1 MELQGQLVNSF
12 LATLSSL
19 RLPAPPLSTLRGPS
33 PSLSRGRILEH
44 KQHTGPSPAF
54 LQLCASLS
62 QIHPKV
68 HCVPHPKRLLSSIQ
82 MWEAWIPS
90 FPPPPPTA
98 PSSLQLSAHLSF
110 PPPGTQHPRMSECQ
124 SIPSNPL
131 TEDDAETRR
140 GQKLGLRHDGQ
151 PAVSPSVAPSSRPGA
166 PQRCPPPPSVAGAS
180 PLSPARGVEASI
192 PVRT

>member
-1 MELQGQLVNSF
+1 MLRLELQGQLVNSF

-19 RLPAPPLSTLRGPS
+19 RLPAPPLSSLRRPS

-68 HCVPHPKRLLSSIQ
+68 HCIPHPKRLLSSIQ

-90 FPPPPPTA
+90 FPHHPPPA
-98 PSSLQLSAHLSF
+98 PSSLHLSAHLSF
-110 PPPGTQHPRMSECQ
+110 PPPGTQHPSMSELGGRSE

-131 TEDDAETRR
+131 TEDDTETRR
-140 GQKLGLRHDGQ
+140 GQQLGLRHDGQ
-151 PAVSPSVAPSSRPGA
+151 PAVSPLVAPSSRPGA
-166 PQRCPPPPSVAGAS
+166 PQ
-180 PLSPARGVEASI
+180 
-192 PVRT
+192 